1 MHIGDGIKSAFTSI
15 ASHKMRSALTTTGIT
30 IGVIA
35 VVTMFSSIYALKRL
49 ITDNMEGMGWNQSVI
64 IVPGN
69 QTNYMGMGNVRSVV
83 KTQRRAAQNVKP
95 LDFNDYLA
103 IKDSLDYKSIYSMI
117 ERSSLLRVGNQDK
130 YITVRAT
137 ENGFFINKNYKI
149 SKGRYFSPLEI
160 EEGLPVAVLGHQYAN
175 TYMKDQQVLGE
186 SLILGDHRYRI
197 VGILGGDELNKESGM
212 NFNAWERDRDL
223 QAVYVPL
230 KYGAYRF
237 GTNKAVDQIFLQSE
251 DAESYQRLRTE
262 ARQLLLSRHNMYP
275 NFSFMDIGAMMLT
288 ISAEI
293 DKNMKKWNITLF
305 TIASIALIVG
315 GIGLFST
322 LLISIQERM
331 TEIGIRKSIGATD
344 QDIFFY
350 FIAEA
355 LALAILGAL
364 IGIGIAWILISLM
377 GKAMNFPLYLP
388 LPGVLL
394 GLFFSVLIGFLSG
407 LYPAIKAAKIDPIK
421 AIYYHD

>member
-1 MHIGDGIKSAFTSI
+1 M
-15 ASHKMRSALTTTGIT
+15 
-30 IGVIA
+30 
-35 VVTMFSSIYALKRL
+35 
-49 ITDNMEGMGWNQSVI
+49 Q
-64 IVPGN
+64 
-69 QTNYMGMGNVRSVV
+69 
-83 KTQRRAAQNVKP
+83 
-95 LDFNDYLA
+95 
-103 IKDSLDYKSIYSMI
+103 
-117 ERSSLLRVGNQDK
+117 
-130 YITVRAT
+130 
-137 ENGFFINKNYKI
+137 
-149 SKGRYFSPLEI
+149 
-160 EEGLPVAVLGHQYAN
+160 
-175 TYMKDQQVLGE
+175 DQQVLGE
-186 SLILGDHRYRI
+186 SLILGSHRYRI
-197 VGILGGDELNKESGM
+197 VGILGGDDLNKNSGM
-212 NFNAWERDRDL
+212 NFNSWERDRDL

-237 GTNKAVDQIFLQSE
+237 GTNKAVDQIYLQSE
-251 DAESYQRLRTE
+251 DEESYQSLRTE

-275 NFSFMDIGAMMLT
+275 NFSFVDIGAMMLN
-288 ISAEI
+288 ISVEI

-344 QDIFFY
+344 RDIFFY
-350 FIAEA
+350 FIVEA
-355 LALAILGAL
+355 LSLAVLGAL

-394 GLFFSVLIGFLSG
+394 GLFFSVLIGFVSG